1 MVNITKIFKAQKKY
15 ADTFKDSEYIPKITI
30 FTGAGISVESGLQT
44 FRDGGLWNNFS
55 ISEVATA
62 YAIKHNLETVLNFYN
77 DRRKEVLNANP
88 NEAHH
93 IIKELEKYFNVVV
106 VTQNVDN
113 LHERAGSGNVY
124 HLHGE
129 ILRSRPI
136 ATNRILYDQLT
147 DINVGDRCSVTNS
160 QLRPDIVLFGETLNS
175 ETYYDSRRH
184 IRESDIFIVTGTSLE
199 VEPAASLIA
208 EGFGTRK
215 MFIID
220 PKPVEPKYRINYE
233 QITKTSS
240 EGLREL
246 LPSLIEQ
253 SNLIKE
259 QKQKREH

>member
-15 ADTFKDSEYIPKITI
+15 ADTFKDSEYIPKLTI

-62 YAIKHNLETVLNFYN
+62 YAIKHNLEKVLDFYN
-77 DRRKEVLNANP
+77 DRRQEVLNANP
-88 NEAHH
+88 NEAHK

-113 LHERAGSGNVY
+113 LHERAGSEKVY

-136 ATNRILYDQLT
+136 ATNRIIYDQLT
-147 DINVGDRCSVTNS
+147 DIHVGDRCSVTNS
-160 QLRPDIVLFGETLNS
+160 QLRPDIVLFGERLNS

-184 IRESDIFIVTGTSLE
+184 IRESDILIVTGTSLE
-199 VEPAASLIA
+199 VEPAASLIV
-208 EGFGTRK
+208 EGYGTK
-215 MFIID
+215 KFYIID
-220 PKPVEPKYRINYE
+220 PKSVEPKYRVNYE
-233 QITKTSS
+233 HIAKTSS
-240 EGLREL
+240 EGLRDL
-246 LPSLIEQ
+246 LPILIEQ
-253 SNLIKE
+253 SNIIK
-259 QKQKREH
+259 QQKREL